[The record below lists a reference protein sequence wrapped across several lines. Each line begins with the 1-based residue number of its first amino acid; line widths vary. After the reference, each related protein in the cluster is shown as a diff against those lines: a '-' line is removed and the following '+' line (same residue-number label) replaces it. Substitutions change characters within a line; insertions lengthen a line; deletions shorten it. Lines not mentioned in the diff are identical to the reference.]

1 MARLVIAAAGAAAGF
16 AIGGITGAQIGWTVG
31 SVVGAGFGPKQ
42 KSAGPRLDD
51 RRVTG
56 SDYGTV
62 IPYVEGSPRQA
73 GIIIYASEKRETATT
88 TSQGK
93 GGGGA
98 EYTSYTY
105 DVDLMYILS
114 ENPITGVYQVF
125 INGDLVY
132 DGATL
137 RNGVWDDIRI
147 YTGDDAQLPDPTY
160 EAAVGT
166 ANALA
171 YTRRGSVFIQGLKLG
186 TSGQIPNITFVIG
199 NGGTLIPIDVLLT
212 NFEDS
217 TTNDL
222 STFQNGEATIQG
234 DVVVTAG
241 NVQATFT
248 NAVSQAFWES
258 DDFRA
263 FEADCVT
270 YEWLF
275 TPNVPEV
282 SIGVNTRIGSF
293 APGIGTQAY
302 SFDMANAKLEFL
314 SVLGG
319 GTGWPGYFNSTT
331 IGIDNI
337 NNLNCHVAVQIYSDL
352 SLSLFFNGLRVRTRV
367 PSAISGVDTS
377 PSFVIGGNS
386 VNSSTRVMNYTGV
399 RISRKEVYTES
410 TYIQPTSFSSLD
422 EIGPGSLS
430 TADVDDVVTRL
441 MNRSGYDA
449 DEFDVT
455 DLASITRP
463 VRSLMLTQ
471 IGPTSTAIDVLASGY
486 FFEYYTA
493 DKIYF
498 RNRGGVAAANIPY
511 DDLRVEADRESDSEP
526 FPFVL
531 GNELE
536 VPARVLLSY
545 SNVNNDAQ
553 RGMESSDRL
562 LSSQVSDNAVE
573 LPIGLTPDEA
583 KAVASVMLLDQ
594 VAELPRVTISL
605 GIEYSALR
613 PTDVVNLTGR
623 DGTVYRMRIV
633 TRKDTGGVFE
643 MELVGD
649 DSTVLLPVGGTDNNY
664 VAQTVRQ
671 IAATEWVLID
681 GPIGR
686 DDDNNRGYYVAA
698 KPGEGD
704 LWPGAVA
711 LESFDGAT
719 YSESAT
725 IVNRAT
731 FGVCTT
737 TLPDFTD
744 GFVFDEISTLTVNVS
759 SGTLSSST
767 RTAMLNDQTVNAA
780 AVGSPTNGWEYL
792 QFRTATLQSPGI
804 YVLTGFLRG
813 RRGTEQYTGT
823 HVAAEYFVVLD
834 QNTIRRTAASNS
846 EIGVSRSVKVVTTGL
861 PISSVTAETFTNTG
875 VGLKPFAPANP
886 TALKDGSDLI
896 VSAQRRTRME
906 TRYGGIPGTS
916 VPLGETIELYR
927 LRVYSGS
934 TLKRTVSFSS
944 LPYTYA
950 AADITADGFTT
961 GNTITFTLCQVSDA
975 VGDGTLITF
984 TGIAP

>member
-16 AIGGITGAQIGWTVG
+16 AIGGIEGARIGWTVG

-98 EYTSYTY
+98 EYTNYTY

-125 INGDLVY
+125 INGDLVF

-137 RNGVWDDIRI
+137 RNGVWDDFRI

-166 ANALA
+166 ADALA
-171 YTRRGSVFIQGLKLG
+171 YTRRGTVFIQGLKLG

-199 NGGTLIPIDVLLT
+199 NSGDMDELTYLLSLFAGGSTDDV
-212 NFEDS
+212 S
-217 TTNDL
+217 TYEHGSATTSGTVTVTDGNLQLDYSASL
-222 STFQNGEATIQG
+222 SASAQFY
-234 DVVVTAG
+234 
-241 NVQATFT
+241 
-248 NAVSQAFWES
+248 NADYASISTVE
-258 DDFRA
+258 
-263 FEADCVT
+263 CTT

-275 TPNVPEV
+275 VPTGPVGQNAASPIVILLPGSNSWTV
-282 SIGVNTRIGSF
+282 SFTGFKFLEII
-293 APGIGTQAY
+293 PGT
-302 SFDMANAKLEFL
+302 
-314 SVLGG
+314 G
-319 GTGWPGYFNSTT
+319 GTGAASYYTSNPTS
-331 IGIDNI
+331 I
-337 NNLNCHVAVQIYSDL
+337 NGVSCHLAFQIYNDGTVSI
-352 SLSLFFNGLRVRTRV
+352 FFNGNRIKNRVVSNVSYPPAGT
-367 PSAISGVDTS
+367 IG
-377 PSFVIGGNS
+377 FQLGGNRS
-386 VNSSTRVMNYTGV
+386 GLLDATTIDFSAV
-399 RISRKEVYTES
+399 RITRAEIYTEA
-410 TYIQPTSFSSLD
+410 TYVQPTTLGLISI
-422 EIGPGSLS
+422 ETPGSLA
-430 TADVDDVVTRL
+430 TAEVDDVVTRL
-441 MNRSGYDA
+441 MTRSGYAA

-498 RNRGGVAAANIPY
+498 RNRGGVSAATIPY

-664 VAQTVRQ
+664 VAQNVLQ
-671 IAATEWVLID
+671 IAATEWVLIN

-686 DDDNNRGYYVAA
+686 DDDNNRGYYIAA

-767 RTAMLNDQTVNAA
+767 RAAMLNDQAVNAA

-813 RRGTEQYTGT
+813 RRGTEQYTNT

-975 VGDGTLITF
+975 VGDGTIITF